1 MAAES
6 YSFSPQ
12 FATIRSESPLAGMR
26 PVASIQH
33 TALSFKADEPF
44 KIRSSGE
51 ELVGLGAIEGVNKG
65 VGAALQGITTA
76 YVSEREKKQKDID
89 ETNKFER
96 DKELAR
102 IRSKGDDT
110 DEEKAFEKKYK
121 EAQLK
126 NLESQIETRKEK
138 EDKKPVIR
146 PRGFFAP
153 STSVKSSTQVSN
165 EDIGDAILLPEK
177 EPPVDNN
184 IDLIAPVPEVPVSKP
199 TPGISLQ
206 GIPAP
211 AAQTANQKRLLNLNF
226 YKPSGATE
234 QVSVE
239 EQKQQ
244 PIAFEVYQPK
254 VDELSLAGA
263 EAPDQVEQ
271 FDYTP
276 NDLIS
281 AYESWEDAEMANQM
295 LAKKLPDYE
304 IKPVKQETV
313 DGQSYFVVEPP
324 VKKQTTE
331 QIPSNLA
338 VKSAKKQ
345 VGDVTYDLVP
355 KGEVKQQVK
364 ALKEPLGEIDT
375 MLRTIRQ
382 IRSIYQGLSP
392 GVGGLANWLS
402 YIPGSDA
409 ADVEKLTKTLQGNIA
424 FKKLADMKAAS
435 PTGGALGAIS
445 ERELDLLSSNLGSID
460 PGLSFFLFKE
470 NIDSIEDIV
479 SRAKKGIEEQI
490 QSVEN
495 PQKFQP
501 IKENAPIEIKSEEDL
516 KKIKS
521 GQKFIF
527 NGRIGTKP

>member
-1 MAAES
+1 MASES

-102 IRSKGDDT
+102 IRAKGDDT
-110 DEEKAFEKKYK
+110 DEEKAFDKKYK
-121 EAQLK
+121 EAQLR

-146 PRGFFAP
+146 PRRFFAP
-153 STSVKSSTQVSN
+153 STSVKSDTQASDEVIRD
-165 EDIGDAILLPEK
+165 EVILPE
-177 EPPVDNN
+177 EDNV
-184 IDLIAPVPEVPVSKP
+184 DLIAPVPEGPVPKP
-199 TPGISLQ
+199 TSGVSLQ

-226 YKPSGATE
+226 YNPAGTAE
-234 QVSVE
+234 EVAVE

-244 PIAFEVYQPK
+244 PIAFEVYKPK
-254 VDELSLAGA
+254 VDALSLAGA
-263 EAPDQVEQ
+263 EPPVEEIP
-271 FDYTP
+271 YEP
-276 NDLIS
+276 NDLIA

-324 VKKQTTE
+324 VRKQTAQ

-364 ALKEPLGEIDT
+364 ALKEPLSEIDT

-445 ERELDLLSSNLGSID
+445 ERELDLLASNLGSID

-479 SRAKKGIEEQI
+479 SRSKQGIENEI
-490 QSVEN
+490 QLVEN
-495 PQKFQP
+495 PQKFQS
-501 IKENAPIEIKSEEDL
+501 IQSSKYKENATATNPKTGE
-516 KKIKS
+516 KIVFKN
-521 GQKFIF
+521 GQWIPAK
-527 NGRIGTKP
+527 

>member
-1 MAAES
+1 MASES

-33 TALSFKADEPF
+33 TALSFREDKPF
-44 KIRSSGE
+44 QIRSAGE

-96 DKELAR
+96 DKALAL
-102 IRSKGDDT
+102 IRSKSDDT

-126 NLESQIETRKEK
+126 NLESQIESRAEK
-138 EDKKPVIR
+138 QDKKPVIR

-153 STSVKSSTQVSN
+153 SAPIKSDTQASN
-165 EDIGDAILLPEK
+165 EDIGDAVLLPEK
-177 EPPVDNN
+177 EIPADANV
-184 IDLIAPVPEVPVSKP
+184 DLIAPVPEVPVSKP
-199 TPGISLQ
+199 TPGVSLQ
-206 GIPAP
+206 GIPTP
-211 AAQTANQKRLLNLNF
+211 TGQTRNQKRLLNLNF
-226 YKPSGATE
+226 FQPAAQEAVVSTEEKQEQPLAFEIYKPP
-234 QVSVE
+234 VE
-239 EQKQQ
+239 
-244 PIAFEVYQPK
+244 IL
-254 VDELSLAGA
+254 DLAGA
-263 EAPDQVEQ
+263 QPPAQDQIQE
-271 FDYTP
+271 FDYEP

-324 VKKQTTE
+324 VRKQTTQ

-355 KGEVKQQVK
+355 KGETKQQVK
-364 ALKEPLGEIDT
+364 ALKEPLSEIDT

-382 IRSIYQGLSP
+382 IRSIYQGISP

-445 ERELDLLSSNLGSID
+445 ERELDLLASNLGSID
-460 PGLSFFLFKE
+460 PSLSFFLFKE
-470 NIDSIEDIV
+470 NLDEIENIV
-479 SRAKKGIEEQI
+479 SKAKKGIEEEVQLI
-490 QSVEN
+490 EN
-495 PQKFQP
+495 PQKFQS
-501 IKENAPIEIKSEEDL
+501 IQSSKYKEGATATNPKTGE
-516 KKIKS
+516 KIVFKN
-521 GQKFIF
+521 GQWTPAK
-527 NGRIGTKP
+527 

>member
-1 MAAES
+1 MASES

-33 TALSFKADEPF
+33 TALSFKEDKPF
-44 KIRSSGE
+44 QIRSSGE

-102 IRSKGDDT
+102 IRAKGDDT

-153 STSVKSSTQVSN
+153 STSVKSSTPVSN

-226 YKPSGATE
+226 YKPSGDTE
-234 QVSVE
+234 QVAVE

-244 PIAFEVYQPK
+244 PLAFEVYQPK

-263 EAPDQVEQ
+263 EPPAEEIQYE
-271 FDYTP
+271 P

-304 IKPVKQETV
+304 VKPVKQETV
-313 DGQSYFVVEPP
+313 DGQSYFIVEPP
-324 VKKQTTE
+324 VRKQTAQ

-364 ALKEPLGEIDT
+364 ALKEPLSEIDT

-445 ERELDLLSSNLGSID
+445 ERELDLLASNLGSID

-479 SRAKKGIEEQI
+479 SRSKQGIENEI
-490 QSVEN
+490 QLVEN
-495 PQKFQP
+495 PQKFQS
-501 IKENAPIEIKSEEDL
+501 IQSSKYKENATATNPKTGE
-516 KKIKS
+516 KIVFKN
-521 GQKFIF
+521 GQWIPAK
-527 NGRIGTKP
+527 

>member
-1 MAAES
+1 M
-6 YSFSPQ
+6 P
-12 FATIRSESPLAGMR
+12 
-26 PVASIQH
+26 
-33 TALSFKADEPF
+33 
-44 KIRSSGE
+44 E
-51 ELVGLGAIEGVNKG
+51 E
-65 VGAALQGITTA
+65 
-76 YVSEREKKQKDID
+76 
-89 ETNKFER
+89 
-96 DKELAR
+96 
-102 IRSKGDDT
+102 
-110 DEEKAFEKKYK
+110 
-121 EAQLK
+121 
-126 NLESQIETRKEK
+126 
-138 EDKKPVIR
+138 
-146 PRGFFAP
+146 
-153 STSVKSSTQVSN
+153 
-165 EDIGDAILLPEK
+165 
-177 EPPVDNN
+177 DNV
-184 IDLIAPVPEVPVSKP
+184 DLIAPVPEGPVPKP
-199 TPGISLQ
+199 TSGVSLQ

-226 YKPSGATE
+226 YNPAGTAE
-234 QVSVE
+234 EVAVE

-244 PIAFEVYQPK
+244 PIAFEVYKPK
-254 VDELSLAGA
+254 VDALSLAGA
-263 EAPDQVEQ
+263 EPPVEEIP
-271 FDYTP
+271 YEP
-276 NDLIS
+276 NDLIA

-364 ALKEPLGEIDT
+364 ALKEPLSEIDT

-445 ERELDLLSSNLGSID
+445 ERELDLLASNLGSID